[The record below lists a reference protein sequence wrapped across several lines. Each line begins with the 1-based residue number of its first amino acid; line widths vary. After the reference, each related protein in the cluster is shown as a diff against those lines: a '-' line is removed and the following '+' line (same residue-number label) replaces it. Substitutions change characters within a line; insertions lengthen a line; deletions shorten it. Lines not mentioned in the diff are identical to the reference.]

1 MNKIFILHFF
11 YTVMNFYCIFVKKTM
26 ETKNLQIGNKI
37 KSKRIEKGIK
47 QEALANDLNISQA
60 SLSRIENGKEEV
72 GINTLLKLS
81 EILKTPIN
89 YFTTDPVNINQ
100 QHASFENS
108 NGVYIAQQYENNDRI
123 EEYKNL
129 NKQKDFV
136 IDTLQIE
143 IKNLKDKVD
152 RKDKKIEELKAK
164 T

>member
-1 MNKIFILHFF
+1 M
-11 YTVMNFYCIFVKKTM
+11 V
-26 ETKNLQIGNKI
+26 
-37 KSKRIEKGIK
+37 
-47 QEALANDLNISQA
+47 
-60 SLSRIENGKEEV
+60 KEEV

-108 NGVYIAQQYENNDRI
+108 NGVYIAQQADNNDRI

-143 IKNLKDKVD
+143 IENLKDKLD